1 MNFNPNQYRTYLV
14 MLVVSAAGSYLFT
27 PLAKALAARWGA
39 VDLPNPRKI
48 HKTPMP
54 RLGGVAVF
62 LGFCLPWA
70 GMYLVDNFVTSYF
83 REYEKLFAAL
93 LGAAAAMLG
102 LGIYDD
108 CKGADA
114 TKKFLVQTAVAV
126 LLYFAGF
133 RIDEVTNPFGDHP
146 IQLGWFGLPL
156 TVLWIVGV
164 TNSINLLDGIDGL
177 VSGVTFLIAVSLAII
192 NALHGNVLLALL
204 TVCLAGACIGFLP
217 HNHFPARI
225 FLGDSGSLTIGIVL
239 ACVGV
244 ISLFRN
250 GTTSAAANP
259 VISVP
264 LILFGLPLFDTAR
277 VMVVRLLR
285 GVSMFSPDKN
295 HVHHRLLALGL
306 SQKHAAW
313 VLYFVTAGLCA
324 AGVLISSLSDSTHQ
338 FQLSLVFALLAVA
351 AYIFWRFH
359 LRDLFDQDRS

>member
-1 MNFNPNQYRTYLV
+1 MSEYKTYLV
-14 MLVVSAAGSYLFT
+14 MLLVAAAGSYFFT
-27 PLAKALAARWGA
+27 PLAMLLAARWGA

-70 GMYLVDNFVTSYF
+70 GMYLVHNFVTNYF
-83 REYEKLFAAL
+83 REYEKLFAAMIA
-93 LGAAAAMLG
+93 GASAMLG

-108 CKGADA
+108 CRGADA
-114 TKKFLVQTAVAV
+114 TKKFIIQSAVAV

-133 RIDEVTNPFGDHP
+133 RIEEVTNPWDGPDLK
-146 IQLGWFGLPL
+146 LGWFALPV

-177 VSGVTFLIAVSLAII
+177 VAGVTVLIALSLAVI
-192 NALHGNVLLALL
+192 NALAGNVLVALL
-204 TVCLAGACIGFLP
+204 TLSLAGACLGFLP
-217 HNHFPARI
+217 RNHFPAKI

-239 ACVGV
+239 ACIGI

-250 GTTSAAANP
+250 GTTTGAANP

-264 LILFGLPLFDTAR
+264 LILFGLPLFDTGR
-277 VMVVRLLR
+277 VMVMRLVR
-285 GVSMFSPDKN
+285 GVSMFQADKS

-313 VLYFVTAGLCA
+313 VLYFVAAGLGA
-324 AGVLISSLSDSTHQ
+324 ASILLTRLDPGHQLQVSVL
-338 FQLSLVFALLAVA
+338 FALLAVG

-359 LRDLFDQDRS
+359 LRELFDQDRR

>member
-1 MNFNPNQYRTYLV
+1 MNFNPSHYRTYLV
-14 MLVVSAAGSYLFT
+14 MLVVSAAGSYFFT

-39 VDLPNPRKI
+39 VDLPNARKI

-70 GMYLVDNFVTSYF
+70 GMYLVDNIVTSYF

-93 LGAAAAMLG
+93 VAGSTAMLG

-108 CKGADA
+108 CRGADA
-114 TKKFLVQTAVAV
+114 SKKFVIQSAVAV
-126 LLYFAGF
+126 LLYLAGF
-133 RIDEVTNPFGDHP
+133 RIQEVTNPFGGGD
-146 IQLGWFGLPL
+146 IRLGWLGLPI

-177 VSGVTFLIAVSLAII
+177 VSGVTFLIAMSLAVI

-225 FLGDSGSLTIGIVL
+225 FLGDSGSLTIGMVL

-244 ISLFRN
+244 ISLFQS
-250 GTTSAAANP
+250 GTTTGKASP

-277 VMVVRLLR
+277 VMVMRAAR
-285 GVSMFSPDKN
+285 GVSMFTPDKN

-324 AGVLISSLSDSTHQ
+324 VGVLISRLDTSHQ
-338 FQLSLVFALLAVA
+338 LQLSLVFALVAVA
-351 AYIFWRFH
+351 AFFVWRFH
-359 LRDLFDQDRS
+359 LRDLFDQDRG

>member
-1 MNFNPNQYRTYLV
+1 
-14 MLVVSAAGSYLFT
+14 
-27 PLAKALAARWGA
+27 
-39 VDLPNPRKI
+39 
-48 HKTPMP
+48 
-54 RLGGVAVF
+54 
-62 LGFCLPWA
+62 
-70 GMYLVDNFVTSYF
+70 
-83 REYEKLFAAL
+83 
-93 LGAAAAMLG
+93 
-102 LGIYDD
+102 
-108 CKGADA
+108 
-114 TKKFLVQTAVAV
+114 
-126 LLYFAGF
+126 
-133 RIDEVTNPFGDHP
+133 
-146 IQLGWFGLPL
+146 L

-244 ISLFRN
+244 ISLFRS

-285 GVSMFSPDKN
+285 GVSIGDLMQAGG
-295 HVHHRLLALGL
+295 LALDL
-306 SQKHAAW
+306 VSATILPEADVQAAEA
-313 VLYFVTAGLCA
+313 FSAGEAGTTGPSSPSA
-324 AGVLISSLSDSTHQ
+324 APTVSPPPGGP
-338 FQLSLVFALLAVA
+338 A
-351 AYIFWRFH
+351 
-359 LRDLFDQDRS
+359 